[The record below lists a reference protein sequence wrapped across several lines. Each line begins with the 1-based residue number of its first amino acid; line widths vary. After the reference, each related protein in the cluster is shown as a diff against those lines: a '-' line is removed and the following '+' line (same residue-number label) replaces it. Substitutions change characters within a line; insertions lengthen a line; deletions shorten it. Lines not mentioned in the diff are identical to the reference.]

1 MPLISVIVPSYNKAQ
16 YIEQC
21 LLSILD
27 NTFKD
32 IELIIIDD
40 KSTDKSNDII
50 RNVINSHPDR
60 NIRFIE
66 NQENLGPG
74 LTRHNAINMAKGE
87 WISLIDA
94 DDYILSDYY
103 EKLLEY
109 QKKSKADAVYSRAL
123 ILDGDNLKKDD
134 SQYSKE
140 IVLTNKH
147 MWVDNLGLLGLQY
160 LCRALIRKKSYD
172 KIGGYCK
179 SRYIE
184 DTPTAI
190 SLFSVLKS
198 VHITPYF
205 GYVYRILN
213 DSIIH
218 SMDNLKVSFYLCYNT
233 INAIELIKKDDE
245 KLAEHICSAAIS
257 SFQNKAKKGNL
268 KYYDYLDAFR
278 KEFEEM
284 IEYYGIKKESIE

>member
-21 LLSILD
+21 LLSILN

-40 KSTDKSNDII
+40 KSTDNSVEVIKDII
-50 RNVINSHPDR
+50 VNHQDR
-60 NIRFIE
+60 NITFIE

-74 LTRHNAINMAKGE
+74 LTRYNAINMAKGE

-94 DDYILSDYY
+94 DDYILPDYY
-103 EKLLEY
+103 ETLLEY
-109 QKKSKADAVYSRAL
+109 QKKSNADAVYSRAL
-123 ILDGDNLKKDD
+123 ILDGDNLKEDD
-134 SQYSKE
+134 NQYSKE
-140 IVLTNKH
+140 IILTNKH

-160 LCRALIRKKSYD
+160 LCRALIRKESYD

-184 DTPTAI
+184 DTPTTI
-190 SLFSVLKS
+190 SLFSALNS
-198 VHITPYF
+198 IHIAPYF

-233 INAIELIKKDDE
+233 IKAIELIKKDDE
-245 KLAEHICSAAIS
+245 KLAEHIRNAAIS
-257 SFQNKAKKGNL
+257 SFLNKAKKDNL
-268 KYYDYLDAFR
+268 KYYDYLDAFG
-278 KEFEEM
+278 KKFEKM
-284 IEYYGIKKESIE
+284 IEYYEIEKESIE